1 MPAKAVPEGYHTAT
15 PYLIVKGATAALDF
29 YRKAFGA
36 TELMR
41 MAGPDGRIGHAE
53 IRIGDSP
60 IMLADEVPGMGYV
73 GPQTLGGSP
82 ISLMLYVPDV
92 DKTFQQAVAAGAT
105 IVKPVE
111 DQFYGDRSGTLKDP
125 FSHVW
130 TISTHI
136 EDIPPDE
143 MRRRAEAFM
152 KQQSQAKHA

>member
-1 MPAKAVPEGYHTAT
+1 MAKAVPDGYHTAT
-15 PYLIVKGATAALDF
+15 PYLIVKGAAAALDF
-29 YRKAFGA
+29 YKKAFGA
-36 TELMR
+36 TELFR

-53 IRIGDSP
+53 IRIGDSQ

-73 GPQTLGGSP
+73 SPQTLGGSP
-82 ISLMLYVPDV
+82 VSLMLYVPDV
-92 DKTFQQAVAAGAT
+92 DQLFQQAIAAGAT
-105 IVKPVE
+105 AQRPVQ

-125 FSHVW
+125 LGHVW

-152 KQQSQAKHA
+152 KHQSQHAS